1 MTHKIMNT
9 DSTDATTVVATYPAR
24 HYAEMAKDF
33 LADNDIVASVVA
45 DDVHV
50 PLQLTEGVR
59 LLVLQSQSDEARR
72 ALEEAGLSPHRI
84 AADPSD
90 AGDTEG

>member
-1 MTHKIMNT
+1 MST

-33 LADNDIVASVVA
+33 LADNGIESSVIA

-50 PLQLTEGVR
+50 PLQLTEGAR
-59 LLVLQSQSDEARR
+59 LLVMQSRVEKARR
-72 ALEEAGLSPHRI
+72 ALDEAGLSPQRI
-84 AADPSD
+84 AAET
-90 AGDTEG
+90 DTDGAEE

>member
-1 MTHKIMNT
+1 MNT
-9 DSTDATTVVATYPAR
+9 DSNDATTVVATYPAR

-33 LADNDIVASVVA
+33 LADHDIVASVVA

-59 LLVLQSQSDEARR
+59 LLVMQSQAEEAHR
-72 ALEEAGLSPHRI
+72 ALEEAGLSPQRI
-84 AADPSD
+84 ASDEEAEADGAED
-90 AGDTEG
+90 

>member
-1 MTHKIMNT
+1 MST
-9 DSTDATTVVATYPAR
+9 DSTDATTVAATYPAR

-59 LLVLQSQSDEARR
+59 LIVLQSQADKARR
-72 ALEEAGLSPHRI
+72 ALDEAGLSPQRI
-84 AADPSD
+84 AAE
-90 AGDTEG
+90 TEGDGEEE